1 MSFREGQ
8 FISTACRCNIGLGG
22 YTLFPI
28 VESKEIAKNVPSQ
41 RIQPPRL
48 ARKRKAGQFLVI
60 RKDENGERIPL
71 TIVDSDPSAGT
82 VTIIYQVVGKS
93 TAELSAAKAGDTILD
108 VVGPLGLPTHI
119 ENFGTVVGIG
129 GGIGTAPLLP
139 IATAIKQAGNRLI
152 SIVGAR
158 TKELL
163 ILEEEMKPISDT
175 LIVTT
180 DDGSYSK
187 NGFVTTA
194 LKELID
200 DGEKI
205 DLCIAIGPVP
215 MMRAVSEVTRPP
227 RIRTVVSLNP
237 IMVDATGMCGAC
249 RVTVG
254 GTTKFV
260 CVDGPEF
267 DGHEVDYKELTMRNR
282 AYLREEKE
290 AMERY
295 EHKDGKCMGGKTA
308 AETPP
313 APGAEKVTTGG
324 TN

>member
-1 MSFREGQ
+1 MFTVTE
-8 FISTACRCNIGLGG
+8 N
-22 YTLFPI
+22 
-28 VESKEIAKNVPSQ
+28 KEIAKSVFFQKIQAP
-41 RIQPPRL
+41 RI

-60 RKDENGERIPL
+60 RKGEMGERIPL
-71 TIVDSDPSAGT
+71 TIVDSDPAEGT

-93 TAELSAAKAGDTILD
+93 TAELAKVMPGETVLD

-119 ENFGTVVGIG
+119 ESFGTVVGIG

-139 IATAIKQAGNRLI
+139 IATAIKNGGNRLL

-158 TKELL
+158 TKDLL
-163 ILEEEMKPISDT
+163 ILEEEMKAISDT

-180 DDGSYSK
+180 DDGSYAK
-187 NGFVTTA
+187 KGFVTTA
-194 LKELID
+194 LQELID
-200 DGEKI
+200 AGEKI

-215 MMRAVSEVTRPP
+215 MMRAVAEVTKRAQ
-227 RIRTVVSLNP
+227 IKTVVSLNP

-267 DGHEVDYKELTMRNR
+267 DGHEVDFKELTLRNR
-282 AYLREEKE
+282 AYLKEEKV
-290 AMERY
+290 AMDRF
-295 EHKDGKCMGGKTA
+295 EHKEGKCAGGKDKA
-308 AETPP
+308 GAPAKET
-313 APGAEKVTTGG
+313 VTTGG
-324 TN
+324 GQ

>member
-1 MSFREGQ
+1 MFTVTE
-8 FISTACRCNIGLGG
+8 N
-22 YTLFPI
+22 
-28 VESKEIAKNVPSQ
+28 KEIAKSVFFQKIQAP
-41 RIQPPRL
+41 RI

-60 RKDENGERIPL
+60 RKGEMGERIPL
-71 TIVDSDPSAGT
+71 TIVDSDPAEGT

-93 TAELSAAKAGDTILD
+93 TADLAKAMPGETILD

-119 ENFGTVVGIG
+119 ESFGTVVGIG

-139 IATAIKQAGNRLI
+139 IATAIKNAGNRLL

-158 TKELL
+158 TKDLL
-163 ILEEEMKPISDT
+163 ILEEEMKAISDT

-180 DDGSYSK
+180 DDGSYAK
-187 NGFVTTA
+187 KGFVTTA
-194 LKELID
+194 LQELID
-200 DGEKI
+200 AGEKI

-215 MMRAVSEVTRPP
+215 MMRAVAEVTKPKG
-227 RIRTVVSLNP
+227 IKTVVSLNP

-267 DGHEVDYKELTMRNR
+267 DGHEVDFKELTLRNR
-282 AYLREEKE
+282 AYLREEKV
-290 AMERY
+290 AMDRF
-295 EHKDGKCMGGKTA
+295 EHEDGKCAGGKGKASA
-308 AETPP
+308 AAKET
-313 APGAEKVTTGG
+313 VTTGG
-324 TN
+324 GQ

>member
-1 MSFREGQ
+1 
-8 FISTACRCNIGLGG
+8 
-22 YTLFPI
+22 LFP
-28 VESKEIAKNVPSQ
+28 VTESREIAKNVFFQKIQAP
-41 RIQPPRL
+41 RI

-60 RKDENGERIPL
+60 RKGEMSERIPL
-71 TIVDSDPSAGT
+71 TIVDSDTDQGT

-93 TAELSAAKAGDTILD
+93 TADLSRVVPGEAIKD

-139 IATAIKQAGNRLI
+139 IATAIKKAGNRLL

-158 TKELL
+158 TKDLL
-163 ILEEEMKPISDT
+163 ILEEEMKAISDT
-175 LIVTT
+175 LVVTT
-180 DDGSYSK
+180 DDGSYAK
-187 NGFVTTA
+187 KGFVTTA
-194 LKELID
+194 LQEMID
-200 DGEKI
+200 AGEKI

-215 MMRAVSEVTRPP
+215 MMRAVAEVTRP
-227 RIRTVVSLNP
+227 RQIKTVVSLNP

-267 DGHEVDYKELTMRNR
+267 DGHAVDFKELTLRNR
-282 AYLREEKE
+282 AYLKEEQT
-290 AMERY
+290 AMERF
-295 EHKDGKCMGGKTA
+295 EHKGGKCAGGKNKPEPA
-308 AETPP
+308 AET
-313 APGAEKVTTGG
+313 VTTGG
-324 TN
+324 GR